1 MSASVL
7 TTENW
12 PLTESPQDGK
22 PERRDY
28 QRDGPARPPLATI
41 LFFTAAT
48 GYQQESA
55 GCTTRDKT
63 LLLTCINIKG
73 MPASGSHAF
82 TIRNGHQQSPQNAK
96 PGPRDYQIGRPAVL
110 LASSH

>member
-12 PLTESPQDGK
+12 PLTESRQDGK
-22 PERRDY
+22 PERRAY
-28 QRDGPARPPLATI
+28 QRDGQARPPLATM
-41 LFFTAAT
+41 LFTAAT

-63 LLLTCINIKG
+63 FLLAFIIIKG

-82 TIRNGHQQSPQNAK
+82 TIGNGHQQSPQNAK
-96 PGPRDYQIGRPAVL
+96 PETRDYQIGRPAVL